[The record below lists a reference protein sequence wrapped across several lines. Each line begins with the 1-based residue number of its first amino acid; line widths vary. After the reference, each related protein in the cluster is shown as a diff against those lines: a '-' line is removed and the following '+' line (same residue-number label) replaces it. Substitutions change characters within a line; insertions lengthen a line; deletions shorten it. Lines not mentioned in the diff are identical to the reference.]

1 MILKLFIFGAAILNF
16 TVYSHRRGRQLYSRH
31 RTRTGFWSRRR
42 SDYARKLLARAD
54 ETPRSCALGT
64 EGERYAGLLELEG
77 TTGLLELERP
87 ARRLEWKRHAGLPEL
102 EGSAR
107 LLELERS
114 AGLLELKWSAGLLKL
129 EGAAEEQRTPAAARW
144 EAGHVI
150 AGAGEVEGAVV
161 RRPANVTLGA
171 SETREGCAAD
181 LGFHVFTLLSG
192 KRSPAFHRPHRA
204 VKTLYGA
211 AGKGYQALG
220 TTLKRHVAARAG
232 KETRTDVRRPADI
245 LLAAVELRTG
255 AGNLGFQT
263 VSHQPGELIHVF
275 LGQTAAHFPDYINCM
290 QGNESNPLIG
300 FHLHILLIHRQYFS
314 GYFFTINQFDD
325 NVFTLSRL

>member
-1 MILKLFIFGAAILNF
+1 
-16 TVYSHRRGRQLYSRH
+16 
-31 RTRTGFWSRRR
+31 
-42 SDYARKLLARAD
+42 
-54 ETPRSCALGT
+54 
-64 EGERYAGLLELEG
+64 LEG

-102 EGSAR
+102 EGTAR

-114 AGLLELKWSAGLLKL
+114 AGLLELKWSAGLPELEGATRLLKL
-129 EGAAEEQRTPAAARW
+129 EGTAEEQRTPATARW
-144 EAGHVI
+144 KAGHVI
-150 AGAGEVEGAVV
+150 AGAGEVEGAV
-161 RRPANVTLGA
+161 
-171 SETREGCAAD
+171 
-181 LGFHVFTLLSG
+181 
-192 KRSPAFHRPHRA
+192 
-204 VKTLYGA
+204 
-211 AGKGYQALG
+211 
-220 TTLKRHVAARAG
+220 
-232 KETRTDVRRPADI
+232 VRRPADI

-290 QGNESNPLIG
+290 QGNEPNPLIG

-314 GYFFTINQFDD
+314 VYFFTINQFDD